1 MSVVRIGNLNELTT
15 LTAPDYFLVYDAE
28 TSSPNVVKYENLL
41 GGFTISS
48 LGDISIN
55 SNTLQDGQALVWNST
70 TQKFENKTLDNT
82 GGGGGDSTLVD
93 YIYEALGIL
102 SGSRT
107 LPQFPGTVL
116 PDNSTVTEAFGAVET
131 ELVNLGGRI
140 AAEEA
145 RVPDADEF
153 IWDSSLTP
161 DSNKTYDLGS
171 SSYRIRNLYLS
182 DDSIK
187 FENGNLS
194 ISGGKLSLNSQPL
207 ALESYVDDAVAAA
220 TGVDLTNYY
229 TKSEVDTAI
238 AGVSV
243 DLSGYYTKSEIDNAG
258 FLTSFTLGDGEGLEL
273 GDDADLKLYFDGN
286 IGVQTSFIESDA
298 LIVRSKTGSE
308 EYITAIKDGPV
319 ELYYDG
325 SKKFGTSANGAS
337 VLGDL
342 EVDGKV
348 YFKNVFNTLGDLPSA
363 TTYHG
368 MFAHVH
374 GEGAAYYA
382 HGGNWVKLANDVDIP
397 SLTGYATETYV
408 NTQVSGISVP
418 SNLGDL
424 GDVTISGTPTT
435 GHVLK
440 WDGSTWTPAADG
452 GAGGGG
458 ISLTDLSVTQNAA
471 SGGGALTYN
480 NVSGVFEYTPP
491 VIPTPSTPSILN
503 LNGVDST
510 DTPATDDVLV
520 YSEVDSEFKL
530 ENLTSIVS
538 SFALQNIA
546 DAGYGV
552 DVTGKI
558 ATTDGIDIDIG
569 GSINAAGTTL
579 DFQNTTVSFTGATIG
594 GLGPSDV
601 NLGNIANA
609 GYGVDVTGKIATTDG
624 IDIDIGGSI
633 NAAGTTL
640 DFQNTTIS
648 FSGANITGLSSTI
661 NDQIDFKLDKY
672 NAADGQVLTWDSSLA
687 GGNGDYTW
695 TTPAT
700 GGGATTLGGLTDV
713 VVSSVS
719 NGEVL
724 TYNSATSSWVPQP
737 VSGGGGATTLDALT
751 DVSTSGVTTG
761 QVLKYNGT
769 SWAPSD
775 DIDTDTNVDLTS
787 VNSTL
792 TQLQEFQQNI
802 LANTAVSNLSFTANN
817 TAGSSPLSV
826 SLSTSYTGNANSFD
840 VDWGDGTQDTGLSS
854 NQLNHTYTNASGGLF
869 DITVTA
875 ANTAGVGFGSNA
887 VANREDYIVLYT
899 PQPVLDFDIR
909 KSAGGIAV
917 TGNDRWVL
925 IGDNVYLTNDS
936 NNVIGVNA
944 TFEYSW
950 GDGSLDL
957 TSNDT
962 DPGAILGPA
971 VSHTYSTD
979 GYYTLTLKL
988 TGHDA
993 TDPSYLNSTTTDN
1006 IKVYNPNPATPTGLA
1021 NKLND
1026 FSGSSASLAS
1036 GFTDNTGGLKSAGD
1050 SVKRMTSGS
1059 MQTSM
1064 SYFAYNA
1071 ESGTLT
1077 ANRNGVSVGLIF
1089 MNQPH
1094 NEYLTDGELALNG
1107 ESDYNLLTTGG
1118 VSTTFAN
1125 STYYPGLYK
1134 GFKARTITNY
1144 ASSDDGLNVVK
1155 LTHSVTG
1162 DSNERFFVKDTS
1174 TTPSLDVSSA
1184 TITELVSGAKKFI
1197 SGIPYYSSTNSTIQ
1211 VSGVVANDFTTEC
1224 YSTANPLNL
1233 TSNSSIEAGVSD
1245 PVQNTTYSY
1254 SQVEGGAQLLDGSIP
1269 LANVTSY
1276 TLDSM
1281 NILPQ
1286 SNAYGSRKLRVRAR
1300 NINGYGSY
1308 EVLPT
1313 IIQTFSRDQS
1323 IMNVDERDISVSTSL
1338 GNGALT
1344 DGGVRIMDFKNET
1357 TDTPTF
1363 NGGTDYYT
1371 NNSYTESSASSAT
1384 GVLEAAV
1391 IYGSIDHNAID
1402 YSTGYLPV
1410 GPDRSGSTGTQ
1421 YFTFAFRRQVVANF
1435 NIRIN
1440 TGGIAG
1446 CWIAAPGTAIDNT
1459 SGINGWLDTS
1469 QAYAG
1474 SGVPGSDTG
1483 AGGNGSDGCASNNSS
1498 RILSNTSINGTYT
1511 MTLGEENMSNA
1522 TGNVVLVRIALNSG
1536 QSISTLEVN

>member
-1 MSVVRIGNLNELTT
+1 MSNTPTSLKVSDLLSLST
-15 LTAPDYFLVYDAE
+15 LTNGDLFLVTDVETLESKKISFSDLVDSVDEAISGSPSSDINSSIGALRTRIDSLGLDNFGGNAPTLGQVLKYGINGLEWATDAQSIVDAIHLVFNDSIIPINNNQYDIG
-28 TSSPNVVKYENLL
+28 TSSDRVRRLYV
-41 GGFTISS
+41 
-48 LGDISIN
+48 GD
-55 SNTLQDGQALVWNST
+55 DGVSFASGDLDIVSGDLRFNGDVLST
-70 TQKFENKTLDNT
+70 
-82 GGGGGDSTLVD
+82 VD
-93 YIYEALGIL
+93 Y
-102 SGSRT
+102 
-107 LPQFPGTVL
+107 
-116 PDNSTVTEAFGAVET
+116 
-131 ELVNLGGRI
+131 
-140 AAEEA
+140 
-145 RVPDADEF
+145 
-153 IWDSSLTP
+153 
-161 DSNKTYDLGS
+161 
-171 SSYRIRNLYLS
+171 
-182 DDSIK
+182 
-187 FENGNLS
+187 
-194 ISGGKLSLNSQPL
+194 
-207 ALESYVDDAVAAA
+207 VDTAVAGV
-220 TGVDLTNYY
+220 TVDLSNYY
-229 TKSEVDTAI
+229 TKAEVDTEI
-238 AGVSV
+238 ANVSV
-243 DLSGYYTKSEIDNAG
+243 DLSGYYTKTEIDNAG
-258 FLTSFTLGDGEGLEL
+258 YLTSFSLGDGDALEL
-273 GDDADLKLYFDGN
+273 GDDVDLKLYFDGSV
-286 IGVQTSFIESDA
+286 GVQTSFIESDA
-298 LIVRSKTGSE
+298 LIVRSKTNQE
-308 EYITAIKDGPV
+308 EYITAIEDGPV

-325 SKKFGTSANGAS
+325 SKKFGTSATGAT

-348 YFKNVFNTLGDLPSA
+348 YFKNVFSTEGDLPSA

-374 GEGAAYYA
+374 GTGAAYYA
-382 HGGNWVKLANDVDIP
+382 HAGNWVKLGNDVDIP
-397 SLTGYATETYV
+397 RNLDDLSDVFATSVSANEVLTYNAAYGGWVPQPLPSGVTTLGGL
-408 NTQVSGISVP
+408 TDVS
-418 SNLGDL
+418 
-424 GDVTISGTPTT
+424 ISGTPTT

-440 WDGSTWTPAADG
+440 FDGSNWSPAPDSG
-452 GAGGGG
+452 GGSGGG
-458 ISLTDLSVTQNAA
+458 ISLTDISVTQNAA
-471 SGGGALTYN
+471 SGSGALTYN

-491 VIPTPSTPSILN
+491 VVPTPSIPQILS
-503 LNGVDST
+503 LGGVDNS
-510 DTPATDDVLV
+510 DTPANDDVLV
-520 YSEVDSEFKL
+520 YSSVDSHFKL
-530 ENLTSIVS
+530 ESLSSIVS
-538 SFALQNIA
+538 SLALQNIA

-579 DFQNTTVSFTGATIG
+579 DFQNTTVSFTGASIG

-601 NLGNIANA
+601 NLDNIANA

-633 NAAGTTL
+633 NAAGTSI

-648 FSGANITGLSSTI
+648 FSGANIVGLSSTI
-661 NDQIDFKLDKY
+661 NDQIDFKLDKF
-672 NAADGQVLTWDSSLA
+672 NATDGQVLTWDSSLA

-695 TTPAT
+695 TTPST
-700 GGGATTLGGLTDV
+700 PVTTLSGLTDV
-713 VVSSVS
+713 VISSVN

-737 VSGGGGATTLDALT
+737 VSGGGGGGATTLDALT
-751 DVSTSGVTTG
+751 DVSTTGVTTG

-769 SWAPSD
+769 SWEAAD

-787 VNSTL
+787 VNSSI

-826 SLSTSYTGNANSFD
+826 TLSTSYTGNANTFD

-854 NQLNHTYTNASGGLF
+854 NQLNHTYNNASGGLF

-909 KSAGGIAV
+909 KSAGGTAV

-925 IGDNVYLTNDS
+925 IGDDVYLTNDS
-936 NNVIGVNA
+936 SNVIGVNA
-944 TFEYSW
+944 TFEYNW
-950 GDGSLDL
+950 GDGSISL

-962 DPGAILGPA
+962 DPGGILGPA
-971 VSHTYSTD
+971 VSHAYTTT

-993 TDPSYLNSTTTDN
+993 TDPSYLNSTTTDYV
-1006 IKVYNPNPATPTGLA
+1006 KVYNPNPAAPTGLSG
-1021 NKLND
+1021 KLND
-1026 FSGSSASLAS
+1026 FSGSSATLAS

-1059 MQTSM
+1059 AQTSM
-1064 SYFAYNA
+1064 SNFAYNA
-1071 ESGTLT
+1071 ESGTLS
-1077 ANRNGVSVGLIF
+1077 AVRNGITSGLIF

-1125 STYYPGLYK
+1125 STYYPGLHK
-1134 GFKARTITNY
+1134 GFKARTVTNIT
-1144 ASSDDGLNVVK
+1144 AADGGLNVVK
-1155 LTHSVTG
+1155 LTHSQTG
-1162 DSNERFFVKDTS
+1162 DSNERFFVKDT
-1174 TTPSLDVSSA
+1174 TNTPSLDVSSA
-1184 TITELVSGAKKFI
+1184 TVTELVNGGKKYI
-1197 SGIPYYSSTNSTIQ
+1197 SGIPYYSGTNSTIQ
-1211 VSGVVANDFTTEC
+1211 VSGVVANNLTTEC
-1224 YSTANPLNL
+1224 YTTATPLNL
-1233 TSNSSIEAGVSD
+1233 TSNSTTEAGVSD
-1245 PVQNTTYSY
+1245 PVQNTNYSY

-1269 LANVTSY
+1269 LANVTAY
-1276 TLDSM
+1276 NLDSM

-1286 SNAYGSRKLRVRAR
+1286 SNAYGSKKLRVRAR

-1308 EVLPT
+1308 QVLPT
-1313 IIQTFSRDQS
+1313 IIQTFSRDQG

-1338 GNGALT
+1338 GNGDLT

-1357 TDTPTF
+1357 TNTPAF
-1363 NGGTDYYT
+1363 NSGTNYYT
-1371 NNSYTESSASSAT
+1371 NDPYTESTNYNVT
-1384 GVLEAAV
+1384 GVKEAAV
-1391 IYGSIDHNAID
+1391 IYGDIDHNTTD

-1435 NIRIN
+1435 NLRIN

-1459 SGINGWLDTS
+1459 SGLNGWLDTS

-1474 SGVPGSDTG
+1474 SGVPGSNTG

-1498 RILSNTSINGTYT
+1498 RILSNTSMNGTYT

>member
-1 MSVVRIGNLNELTT
+1 MTTSSLKISDLTSRST
-15 LTAPDYFLVYDAE
+15 IADGDIFLVSDVAAQASYKLTFLELKDE
-28 TSSPNVVKYENLL
+28 IQNDITDGIENKINAAV
-41 GGFTISS
+41 GS
-48 LGDISIN
+48 LGVSSGAVN
-55 SNTLQDGQALVWNST
+55 FGL
-70 TQKFENKTLDNT
+70 FT
-82 GGGGGDSTLVD
+82 GS
-93 YIYEALGIL
+93 
-102 SGSRT
+102 
-107 LPQFPGTVL
+107 VL
-116 PDNSTVTEAFGAVET
+116 PDNSNAKSIFQTIET
-131 ELVNLGGRI
+131 ELVALSSRLVADEQQLQTVKTALENEDINIKGRI
-140 AAEEA
+140 GVLEGAGFLSSVPAEYVTET
-145 RVPDADEF
+145 E
-153 IWDSSLTP
+153 LTAEGFA
-161 DSNKTYDLGS
+161 T
-171 SSYRIRNLYLS
+171 
-182 DDSIK
+182 
-187 FENGNLS
+187 ET
-194 ISGGKLSLNSQPL
+194 
-207 ALESYVDDAVAAA
+207 YVDTAIAGIPG
-220 TGVDLTNYY
+220 TDLTNYY
-229 TKSEVDTAI
+229 TKAEVDTEI
-238 AGVSV
+238 GNVSV
-243 DLSGYYTKSEIDNAG
+243 DLSGYYTKTEIDAAG
-258 FLTSFTLGDGEGLEL
+258 YLTSYSLGDNVNLDI
-273 GDDADLKLYFDGN
+273 GDDADLRLYYDGTT
-286 IGVQTSFIESDA
+286 GVNVSFIESDA
-298 LIVRSKTGSE
+298 LRIRTKNGEDYATFL
-308 EYITAIKDGPV
+308 KDGPV
-319 ELYYDG
+319 ELYYDD
-325 SKKFGTSANGAS
+325 SKKFGTSATGAT

-348 YFKNVFNTLGDLPSA
+348 YFKNVFSTLADLPSA

-382 HGGNWVKLANDVDIP
+382 HAGNWVKLANDVDIP

-408 NTQVSGISVP
+408 NTQVSGLSIP

-424 GDVTISGTPTT
+424 GDVSIGGTPTT

-440 WDGSTWTPAADG
+440 FDGSNWAPAPDSG
-452 GAGGGG
+452 GGTGGG
-458 ISLTDLSVTQNAA
+458 IALTDLSVTQNAA
-471 SGGGALTYN
+471 SGTGALTYN

-491 VIPTPSTPSILN
+491 VINTGSSTLLGLSD
-503 LNGVDST
+503 VDQS

-530 ENLTSIVS
+530 ENLSSIVG

-609 GYGVDVTGKIATTDG
+609 GYGVDVTGKIAVTDG

-661 NDQIDFKLDKY
+661 NDQIDFKLDRY

-695 TTPAT
+695 TTPST
-700 GGGATTLGGLTDV
+700 
-713 VVSSVS
+713 
-719 NGEVL
+719 
-724 TYNSATSSWVPQP
+724 
-737 VSGGGGATTLDALT
+737 GGGGATTLDALT
-751 DVSTSGVTTG
+751 DVSTAGVTSG

-769 SWAPSD
+769 SWAPAA

-817 TAGSSPLSV
+817 TAGSSPMSV
-826 SLSTSYTGNANSFD
+826 TLSTSYTGNANSFD

-875 ANTAGVGFGSNA
+875 SNTAGVGFGSNS

-899 PQPVLDFDIR
+899 PQPTLDFDIR
-909 KSAGGIAV
+909 KSAGGTAV

-925 IGDNVYLTNDS
+925 IGDNVYVTNDS
-936 NNVIGVNA
+936 SNVIGVNA
-944 TFEYSW
+944 TFEYNW
-950 GDGSLDL
+950 GDGNISL

-971 VSHTYSTD
+971 LSHAYATT
-979 GYYTLTLKL
+979 GYYTITLKL

-993 TDPSYLNSTTTDN
+993 TDPSYLNSTTTDYV
-1006 IKVYNPNPATPTGLA
+1006 KVYHPAPPAPTGLSG
-1021 NKLND
+1021 KLND
-1026 FSGSSASLAS
+1026 FSGSSVALAS

-1050 SVKRMTSGS
+1050 SVVRLTSGS
-1059 MQTSM
+1059 AQTSM

-1071 ESGTLT
+1071 EGGTLR
-1077 ANRNGVSVGLIF
+1077 ALRNGVATGAIF

-1144 ASSDDGLNVVK
+1144 TAADDGLNVVK
-1155 LTHSVTG
+1155 LTHSDTG

-1184 TITELVSGAKKFI
+1184 TVTELVNGGKKYI
-1197 SGIPYYSSTNSTIQ
+1197 SGIPYYSGTNSTIQ

-1224 YSTANPLNL
+1224 YNTANPLNL
-1233 TSNSSIEAGVSD
+1233 TSNSTAEAGSSD

-1254 SQVEGGAQLLDGSIP
+1254 SDVEGGAQLLDGSIP

-1286 SNAYGSRKLRVRAR
+1286 SNAHGSRKLRVRAR

-1308 EVLPT
+1308 QVLPT

-1323 IMNVDERDISVSTSL
+1323 IVNIDERDISVSTSL
-1338 GNGALT
+1338 GNGAYT

-1357 TDTPTF
+1357 TDTPVF
-1363 NGGTDYYT
+1363 NSGTDYYT
-1371 NNSYTESSASSAT
+1371 NDPYTESSQSNVT
-1384 GVLEAAV
+1384 GVQEAAV
-1391 IYGSIDHNAID
+1391 IYGDIDHNTID

-1435 NIRIN
+1435 NLRIN

-1446 CWIAAPGTAIDNT
+1446 CWIAAPGTTIDNT
-1459 SGINGWLDTS
+1459 SGLNGWLDTS

-1474 SGVPGSDTG
+1474 SGVPGSNTG
-1483 AGGNGSDGCASNNSS
+1483 AGGNGSDGCATNNSS